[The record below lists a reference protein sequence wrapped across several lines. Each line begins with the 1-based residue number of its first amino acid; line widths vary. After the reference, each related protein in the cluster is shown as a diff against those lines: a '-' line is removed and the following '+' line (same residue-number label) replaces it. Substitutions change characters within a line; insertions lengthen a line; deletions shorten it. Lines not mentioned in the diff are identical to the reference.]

1 MQLLDGKATSEQ
13 IKLEIAEQVK
23 LIKAAGG
30 RVPHLAAVLVGNDGA
45 SETYVNNKVLDCR
58 QVGFESTLI
67 RLPTDVTE
75 EELLKRIDHLNRDKD
90 IDGFIVQV
98 PLPKHIDEARVTLA
112 IDPLKDVDGFSPA
125 SVGRMCLGMPTFVSA
140 TPNGIMELLRRY
152 NVDTEGKHCVV
163 VGRSNIVGTPMS
175 ILMSRNSKPGNATVT
190 LVHSRTPNMAEICR
204 SADIL
209 IVAIG
214 KPNFVNSDMVKEGAV
229 VVDVG
234 ITRVEDST
242 RTSGFRLVGD
252 VEFEAVKDKC
262 SFITPVPGGVGPMTR
277 AALLLNTLKA
287 QSMSKE
293 LE

>member
-1 MQLLDGKATSEQ
+1 MQLLDGKATSEK
-13 IKLEIAEQVK
+13 IKVEIAEQVK
-23 LIKAAGG
+23 LIQAAGG
-30 RVPHLAAVLVGNDGA
+30 RVPHLAAILVGNDGA

-67 RLPTDVTE
+67 RLPTEVSE
-75 EELLKRIDHLNRDKD
+75 EELLKRIDHLNRDKN

-98 PLPKHIDEARVTLA
+98 PLPKHIDEARITLA

-140 TPNGIMELLRRY
+140 TPHGIMELLRRY
-152 NVDTEGKHCVV
+152 EVDTEGKHCVV

-204 SADIL
+204 TADIL

-214 KPNFVNSDMVKEGAV
+214 KPNFVNESMVKEGAV

-234 ITRVEDST
+234 ITRVTDTT
-242 RTSGFRLVGD
+242 RPSGFRLIGD

-293 LE
+293 L

>member
-1 MQLLDGKATSEQ
+1 MQLLDGKATSEK
-13 IKLEIAEQVK
+13 IKVEIAEQVK

-67 RLPTDVTE
+67 RLPADVTE
-75 EELLKRIDHLNRDKD
+75 EELLKQIDHLNRDKD

-152 NVDTEGKHCVV
+152 EIDTEGKHCVV

-214 KPNFVNSDMVKEGAV
+214 KPNFVNESMVKEGAV

-234 ITRVEDST
+234 ITRVDDST
-242 RTSGFRLVGD
+242 RPSGFRLVGD

-287 QSMSKE
+287 QAMHNAK
-293 LE
+293 